1 MRPTLESKL
10 LNFCQ
15 FSSLEKTMDM
25 HHKFSGRTH
34 VLGES
39 CTDGDRDG
47 RDNFYFISL
56 YIFIL
61 NHVDVCPIKN
71 LNEREKK
78 ASDDSLCLTGL
89 HRSDR

>member
-1 MRPTLESKL
+1 MGTEMRETI
-10 LNFCQ
+10 
-15 FSSLEKTMDM
+15 
-25 HHKFSGRTH
+25 
-34 VLGES
+34 
-39 CTDGDRDG
+39 
-47 RDNFYFISL
+47 FYFISL

-89 HRSDR
+89 HRPDR